1 MFMSEILEIIM
12 VISFGASWPFNI
24 FKSYKA
30 KTAKG
35 KSLAFLLLILFG
47 YAAGIMARLVNESYM
62 ANIGEKW
69 YVLFFYS
76 LNFVMVAID
85 LILYM
90 RNRRIDMKAFK

>member
-35 KSLAFLLLILFG
+35 KSLAFLCLITSGIISSLISEAGSSNFL
-47 YAAGIMARLVNESYM
+47 AANVN
-62 ANIGEKW
+62 
-69 YVLFFYS
+69 
-76 LNFVMVAID
+76 
-85 LILYM
+85 IL
-90 RNRRIDMKAFK
+90 